1 MGKTGAPMS
10 VLRGQFSSKLGFIL
24 ASAGSAVG
32 IGNLV
37 GFPVMAS
44 KNGGGAFLLIYLVFI
59 AFVCF
64 PVMLAEIAMGR
75 ASQKSPVGA
84 FDHLSDGNKTWRMIG
99 GLGLI
104 TPFFIGVFYTVITV
118 WIMIYMLQSAM
129 GNLDE
134 LAMPDTFGAT
144 VSSPKMF
151 IYLVPLLAILFLIL
165 GRGVKDGI
173 EKASRIMM
181 PTLIVML
188 QLLIAFVL
196 TLDNASAGL
205 SFYLI
210 PEFSKIDSGVIN
222 SALNHGFFSLSLGM
236 GILITYGSYLNKKEN
251 MVSSTR
257 LVAVADTGVAFFAGL
272 LVIPAVFAMDPSV
285 NAEELSESSI
295 SLMFSYLPGV
305 FLKLQGFVG
314 YAGASV
320 VATMFFMLVFFAAL
334 TSLVSIT
341 EIPIAYLMDEKE
353 KPRREAI
360 VYIATMMLVF
370 ILVTTVSFGMS
381 DFFTAF
387 LHYGGIDKS
396 FFDLIYDVF
405 YETILPLMG
414 FIVCL
419 FVCYRWK
426 KHRMNSEVA
435 LADGDFRDSM
445 LEKYVGFSLSTFIP
459 LILLAVFAN
468 NVSRIYFA
476 HNLFGF

>member
-1 MGKTGAPMS
+1 MS

-44 KNGGGAFLLIYLVFI
+44 KNGGGAFLLIYLLFI

-64 PVMLAEIAMGR
+64 PVMLAEISMGR
-75 ASQKSPVGA
+75 ASQRSPVGA
-84 FDHLSDGNKTWRMIG
+84 FTQLSGGSRAWHGIG
-99 GLGLI
+99 LLGLI
-104 TPFFIGVFYTVITV
+104 TPFFIGVFYAVITT
-118 WIMIYMLQSAM
+118 WILIYMLQSAI
-129 GNLDE
+129 GNLDA
-134 LAMPDTFGAT
+134 LADPDTFGAT
-144 VSSPKMF
+144 VASPEMF
-151 IYLVPLLAILFLIL
+151 AYLVPLLAVLFYIL

-188 QLLIAFVL
+188 LALIGFVL
-196 TLDNASAGL
+196 TLDNAGAGV

-210 PEFSKIDSGVIN
+210 PDFTKINSGVIN

-251 MVSSTR
+251 MVSATR

-272 LVIPAVFAMDPSV
+272 LVIPAVFAIEPDV
-285 NAEELSESSI
+285 NAEELSDSSI
-295 SLMFSYLPGV
+295 SLMFSYLPHV
-305 FLKLQGFVG
+305 FVSLQDFIG
-314 YAGASV
+314 YFGASLV
-320 VATMFFMLVFFAAL
+320 SFLFFTLVFFAAL

-341 EIPIAYLMDEKE
+341 EIPVAYLMDEKD
-353 KPRREAI
+353 KSRREAI
-360 VYIATMMLVF
+360 VYIAALMSVF
-370 ILVTTVSFGMS
+370 IVITTVSFGMS
-381 DFFTAF
+381 DFFTRF

-426 KHRMNSEVA
+426 KFRMHQEVS
-435 LADGDFRDSM
+435 LADDDYHGSL
-445 LEKYVGFSLSTFIP
+445 LEKYVGLSLGTFIP
-459 LILLAVFAN
+459 VILLAVFAN

>member
-1 MGKTGAPMS
+1 MS

-44 KNGGGAFLLIYLVFI
+44 KNGGGAFLLIYFIFI

-64 PVMLAEIAMGR
+64 PVMLAEISMGR

-84 FDHLSDGNKTWRMIG
+84 FHELSEGNRKWRMIG

-104 TPFFIGVFYTVITV
+104 TPFMIGVFYTVITG
-118 WIMIYMLQSAM
+118 WILVYMLQSAI
-129 GNLDE
+129 GNLE
-134 LAMPDTFGAT
+134 TLANPDTFGAT
-144 VSSPKMF
+144 VGSPIMF
-151 IYLVPLLAILFLIL
+151 AYLLPLLAVLFYIL
-165 GRGVKDGI
+165 GRGVNDGI
-173 EKASRIMM
+173 ERVAKILM
-181 PTLIVML
+181 PALIVMMV
-188 QLLIAFVL
+188 LLIAFVL

-205 SFYLI
+205 AFYLI
-210 PEFSKIDSGVIN
+210 PDFSKIDSGVIN

-236 GILITYGSYLNKKEN
+236 GILITYGSYLNKKEKL
-251 MVSSTR
+251 VSSTR
-257 LVAVADTGVAFFAGL
+257 LVALADTGVAFFAGL
-272 LVIPAVFAMDPSV
+272 LVIPAVFAIDPSV
-285 NAEELSESSI
+285 NADELSESSI
-295 SLMFSYLPGV
+295 SLMFSYLPQV
-305 FLKLQGFVG
+305 FLSLQDFVG
-314 YAGASV
+314 FFGASL
-320 VATMFFMLVFFAAL
+320 VATMFFTLVFFAAL
-334 TSLVSIT
+334 TSLVSIS
-341 EIPIAYLMDEKE
+341 EIPIAYLMDEKD
-353 KPRREAI
+353 KSRREAI
-360 VYIATMMLVF
+360 VYIAGSMSVF
-370 ILVTTVSFGMS
+370 IIITTVSFGMS
-381 DFFTAF
+381 DFFTSF
-387 LHYGGIDKS
+387 LHYGGVSKS

-426 KHRMNSEVA
+426 KFRMHEEIA
-435 LADGDFRDSM
+435 LEDDGYHGSL
-445 LEKYVGFSLSTFIP
+445 LEKYVSVSLGTFIP

>member
-1 MGKTGAPMS
+1 MS

-44 KNGGGAFLLIYLVFI
+44 KNGGGAFLLIYILFI

-84 FDHLSDGNKTWRMIG
+84 FHALSDSSKPWRMVG

-104 TPFFIGVFYTVITV
+104 TPFFIGVFYIVITV
-118 WIMIYMLQSAM
+118 WILIYMLQSAI
-129 GNLDE
+129 GNLAM
-134 LAMPDTFGAT
+134 LADPDTFGKT
-144 VSSPKMF
+144 VGSPVMF
-151 IYLVPLLAILFLIL
+151 AYLAPLLAALFYILA
-165 GRGVKDGI
+165 RGVNDGI
-173 EKASRIMM
+173 ERAAKIIM
-181 PTLIVML
+181 PTLIIMMI
-188 QLLIAFVL
+188 LLIGFVL
-196 TLDNASAGL
+196 TLDNATAGL
-205 SFYLI
+205 VFYLI
-210 PEFSKIDSGVIN
+210 PDFSKIDSGVIN

-236 GILITYGSYLNKKEN
+236 GILITYGSYLSKKEK

-257 LVAVADTGVAFFAGL
+257 LVAIADTGVAFFAGL
-272 LVIPAVFAMDPSV
+272 LVIPAVFAIDPSV
-285 NAEELSESSI
+285 NADELSDSSI
-295 SLMFSYLPGV
+295 SLMFSYLPQV
-305 FLKLQGFVG
+305 FLSLQDFVG
-314 YAGASV
+314 YFGASV
-320 VATMFFMLVFFAAL
+320 VSTMFFTLVFFAAL

-341 EIPIAYLMDEKE
+341 EIPIAYLMDEKD
-353 KPRREAI
+353 KSRREACVIIAGFMSIFI
-360 VYIATMMLVF
+360 VI
-370 ILVTTVSFGMS
+370 TTVSFGMS
-381 DFFTAF
+381 DFFTSF
-387 LHYGGIDKS
+387 LNYGGLNKS

-414 FIVCL
+414 FMVCL

-426 KHRMNSEVA
+426 KHRLHEEVSLEDDAYTNS
-435 LADGDFRDSM
+435 L
-445 LEKYVGFSLSTFIP
+445 LEKYIGISLGTFIP
-459 LILLAVFAN
+459 VILLAVFAN

>member
-1 MGKTGAPMS
+1 MP
-10 VLRGQFSSKLGFIL
+10 VLRRQFSSKIGFIL

-44 KNGGGAFLLIYLVFI
+44 KNGGGAFLLIYLLFI

-84 FDHLSDGNKTWRMIG
+84 FGNLSDGNPYWRKLG

-118 WIMIYMLQSAM
+118 WILVYMVQSAL
-129 GNLDE
+129 GNIE
-134 LAMPDTFGAT
+134 ILANPDTFGAT
-144 VSSPKMF
+144 VSSPVMF
-151 IYLVPLLAILFLIL
+151 AYLVPLFFVLFFILAH
-165 GRGVKDGI
+165 GVNNGI
-173 EKASRIMM
+173 ERAAKILM
-181 PTLIVML
+181 PTLLVMML
-188 QLLIAFVL
+188 LLIMFVL

-205 SFYLI
+205 VFYLI
-210 PEFSKIDSGVIN
+210 PDFSKIDSGVIN

-236 GILITYGSYLNKKEN
+236 GILITYGSYLSKKEN
-251 MVSSTR
+251 LVSSTR
-257 LVAVADTGVAFFAGL
+257 MVAIADTGVAFLAGL
-272 LVIPAVFAMDPSV
+272 LVIPAVFAIDPGV
-285 NAEELSESSI
+285 NADELSDSSI
-295 SLMFSYLPGV
+295 SLMFSYLPQV
-305 FLKLQGFVG
+305 FLSLQEFVG
-314 YAGASV
+314 YFGASLV
-320 VATMFFMLVFFAAL
+320 STMFFLLVFLAAL

-341 EIPIAYLMDEKE
+341 EIPIAYLIDEKN
-353 KPRREAI
+353 KSRREAI
-360 VYIATMMLVF
+360 VCIAASMGAF
-370 ILVTTVSFGMS
+370 ILITTVSFGMS
-381 DFFTAF
+381 DFFTSF
-387 LHYGGIDKS
+387 LNYGGLNKS

-426 KHRMNSEVA
+426 KQCMNTEISLE
-435 LADGDFRDSM
+435 DDDFHGSI
-445 LEKYVGFSLSTFIP
+445 LEKYIGISLGTFIP
-459 LILLAVFAN
+459 VILLAVFAN